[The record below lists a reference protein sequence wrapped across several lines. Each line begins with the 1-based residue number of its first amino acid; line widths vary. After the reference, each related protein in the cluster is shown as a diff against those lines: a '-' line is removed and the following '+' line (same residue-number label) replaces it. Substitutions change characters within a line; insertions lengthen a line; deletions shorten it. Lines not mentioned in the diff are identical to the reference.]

1 MLKNIITSLPVFWQL
16 LYSDLVVFKPVYKS
30 RLFDF
35 FIYVAVN
42 VVVMGYLLAR
52 AGVAPDFGM
61 FIAASCVGIS
71 GRLETFTAITR
82 FVVDLTGNKIIS
94 YHITLPLPSWLAI
107 VRVAISDSLRS
118 LSLGIFA
125 LPFGLLFVWNQF
137 NPANFSAVWFI
148 ALLILNALF
157 YGFLGIFFAGFA
169 DNINEVDPIWM
180 RYLFPMWM
188 MGCFQFS
195 WQTLYQLSPVAA
207 YGMLFNPFVYHVE
220 GMRAAILGQAG
231 SLPVWG
237 CFAATLC
244 FTIFF
249 GFVGVRKV
257 LKRLDAVR

>member
-1 MLKNIITSLPVFWQL
+1 MFKKIISALPVFGQL
-16 LYSDLVVFKPVYKS
+16 LYADLAVFKPMYKS

-35 FIYVAVN
+35 FVYVAVN
-42 VVVMGYLLAR
+42 VVVMGYLLSR

-82 FVVDLTGNKIIS
+82 LIVDLTGNKIIS
-94 YHITLPLPSWLAI
+94 YHLTLPIPSWLAI
-107 VRVAISDSLRS
+107 VRVAISDTLRC

-125 LPFGLLFVWNQF
+125 LPFGLLFVWSQF
-137 NPANFSAVWFI
+137 NPAHFSPVWFLV
-148 ALLILNALF
+148 LLLLNALF
-157 YGFLGIFFAGFA
+157 YGFLGIFFASFA
-169 DNINEVDPIWM
+169 DNVSDVDPIWM

-195 WQTLYQLSPVAA
+195 WQSLYEISPAAA
-207 YGMLFNPFVYHVE
+207 YAMLCNPFVYHVE

-231 SLPVWG
+231 RLPLWA
-237 CFAATLC
+237 CFTATLG

-249 GFVGVRKV
+249 GVVGVRRI
-257 LKRLDAVR
+257 LKRLDAV